1 MTLRRA
7 KQSRAGVPILNNVK
21 EVSKKFLRCDEER
34 ILFKINSKI
43 AQDPSKV
50 SPNPPKT
57 FPKSIQN
64 RSERLPGAYLG
75 PVLQKDCILNA
86 QEPAKRRLRASKR
99 RPRASQPPPKWSPR
113 PSEIQFL
120 HEVLA
125 CFFQLHDLI
134 VFFSSFYRFPVNF
147 YKLQTLKIMI
157 LHRENAYF

>member
-7 KQSRAGVPILNNVK
+7 KQSRAGVPIMNNVK

-34 ILFKINSKI
+34 ILFKIHSKM
-43 AQDPSKV
+43 AQDASKV

-86 QEPAKRRLRASKR
+86 QEPAKRCLRASKR
-99 RPRASQPPPKWSPR
+99 RPRASQPPPKLSPR
-113 PSEIQFL
+113 PSPNRFL
-120 HEVLA
+120 
-125 CFFQLHDLI
+125 CDFWTFFFQL
-134 VFFSSFYRFPVNF
+134 
-147 YKLQTLKIMI
+147 KIYI
-157 LHRENAYF
+157 DFLWIIY